1 MEAEFEIEAQAA
13 TKAVNDWVIEYRE
26 LREDMAD
33 CLSRGYNL
41 PDELVKRLDAM
52 EQSAPITR
60 LTNSLTR
67 ATDTD
72 FGLSEICALITR
84 SREVVNNLCSTFET
98 YDPYDGGLVSAAMIL
113 LRKVQGLEERK
124 ATISRKSTTTTQPK
138 RFNSPQSKEELT
150 TIFQRLKEHGFFD
163 DSADLETWL
172 YICGVGDING
182 DFRPLNWISEVQ
194 LLGWLVYDM
203 FPNDKSNLW
212 EIAKRCFTVK
222 GRSPNINSMKNMISV
237 VESGYED
244 KSKKI
249 VDFEKLL
256 K

>member
-124 ATISRKSTTTTQPK
+124 ATISRKSTTTTHPK
-138 RFNSPQSKEELT
+138 HFNSPQSKEKLT
-150 TIFQRLKEHGFFD
+150 TIFQRLKEECFFD

-172 YICGVGDING
+172 YICGVGDLNG
-182 DFRPLNWISEVQ
+182 DFMPLNWIESAA
-194 LLGWLVYDM
+194 LLGYLV
-203 FPNDKSNLW
+203 DKMKLQASGNKRW
-212 EIAKRCFTVK
+212 KTTAHCFIAKGKTINTKNLTVSISK
-222 GRSPNINSMKNMISV
+222 GVKNNNPKRDII
-237 VESGYED
+237 D
-244 KSKKI
+244 RI
-249 VDFEKLL
+249 VG
-256 K
+256 

>member
-1 MEAEFEIEAQAA
+1 MEAEFLIEALEAA
-13 TKAVNDWVIEYRE
+13 EKVSYWVCEYME

-41 PDELVKRLDAM
+41 SDELVKRLDDM
-52 EQSAPITR
+52 EQSEPISE
-60 LTNSLTR
+60 LTNLLIR

-72 FGLSEICALITR
+72 CKVVGWSALIAR
-84 SREVVNNLCSTFET
+84 SSEAVNNLCGTFEE
-98 YDPYDGGLVSAAMIL
+98 YEPQDGELVKAAMKL
-113 LRKVQGLEERK
+113 LRTVQDLEKRK

-138 RFNSPQSKEELT
+138 HFNSPQSKEELK
-150 TIFQRLKEHGFFD
+150 TIFKRLKEGCYFD
-163 DSADLETWL
+163 DSADWDTWL
-172 YICGVGDING
+172 YICGVGDLNG
-182 DFRPLNWISEVQ
+182 DFRPLNWIGELQ

-212 EIAKRCFTVK
+212 GITKRCFTVK
-222 GRSPNINSMKNMISV
+222 ERSPNIDSMKNMISL
-237 VESGYED
+237 VESGCKD